1 MESVEKRPTIKDVAA
16 MAGVAKS
23 TVSRYLNGKPVQ
35 EDSARRIRQ
44 AIAHYHYEAN
54 VFARLSAKQSNIIGI
69 ILPGFDSTVTPR
81 VLTAMDKYLRTKD
94 YTPLIINTEGD
105 LELEVRSI
113 GNLARMRV
121 DGIIVVSTYLTA
133 AHRQAV
139 RDVQTPVV
147 FMGQEFSD
155 GISVLEDNLSAGEE
169 LGRYVAGRGL
179 RAVGLLWVTEEDVAV
194 GQRRREGVMRGL
206 AAGGV
211 TDVRVYQADFTYQT
225 AYTVARQVLQ
235 QPDRPQIL
243 MCATDRIAYGAYK
256 AVRELGLRVPQDI
269 SLTGFGGYDTNE
281 LLTPPL
287 TSIGF
292 DSETEACVCADT
304 VLKMFRGEPVSKT
317 QLIGYRFLEGG
328 SVL

>member
-1 MESVEKRPTIKDVAA
+1 MEKRPTIKDVAE

-35 EDSARRIRQ
+35 KDSVRRIRQ
-44 AIAHYHYEAN
+44 AIEHYHYEAN

-81 VLTAMDKYLRTKD
+81 VMTAIDKYLRTKE

-105 LELEVRSI
+105 LDFEVRSI

-121 DGIIVVSTYLTA
+121 DGIILAATYITP
-133 AHRQAV
+133 AHHKAV
-139 RDVQTPVV
+139 ESVQTPVV
-147 FMGQEFSD
+147 FMGQEFAA
-155 GISVLEDNLSAGEE
+155 GVSVLDDNLTAGEE

-179 RAVGLLWVTEEDVAV
+179 RSVGFLWVTEDDIAV
-194 GQRRREGVMRGL
+194 GLRRKEGILRGL
-206 AAGGV
+206 AAGGI
-211 TDVRVYQADFTYQT
+211 TDVRSYAADFTYQT
-225 AYTVARQVLQ
+225 ACTVARRILQ

-243 MCATDRIAYGAYK
+243 LCATDRIAYGVYK
-256 AVRELGLRVPQDI
+256 AAQELGLRIPQDI
-269 SLTGFGGYDTNE
+269 SVTGFGGYDTSE

-287 TSIGF
+287 TSIRF
-292 DSETEACVCADT
+292 DSEIEACVCADT

-317 QLIGYRFLEGG
+317 QLIGYRFIEGG